1 MDVIRVS
8 ALPKKPQKGKIYTIE
23 TKDVSYYTHGIYK
36 YPCKF
41 IPQIPSWAIEN
52 LLPTKAGSVQTIYD
66 PFAGSGTTLVEGV
79 LHGLKVIGSEIDPLG
94 RLITKVKS
102 ERYSQKDIE
111 QLELDLNNLVT
122 PLNRKNSLSRP
133 LLPNLEHWFT
143 GEAIHSL
150 ANLHERIT
158 LLENKKSSEFFKVI
172 MASIVKKVSRADDAS
187 PKPYVSTRFSKPS
200 QDPLALFEKK
210 SKQALKQLSIYPNPP
225 AGSLGA
231 LGKDARRFN
240 RRANSVQLAITS
252 PPYIN
257 AFDYV
262 RSLKLENYWL
272 GLVDEAA
279 MLNLRK
285 GSVGTE
291 SLSQNDIDATIHY
304 PSLLTSTLG
313 AIRPLD
319 KKRALVV
326 NKYFQ
331 DMRLNLLDVHRLLE
345 PGSRYVVVVADSEI
359 RGVHVQTRK
368 ILSEI
373 AASIGLTEE
382 TYFGY
387 TIENRYLRIPRQ
399 GKGGLMKVDWVLV
412 LRKSEKIV

>member
-1 MDVIRVS
+1 
-8 ALPKKPQKGKIYTIE
+8 
-23 TKDVSYYTHGIYK
+23 
-36 YPCKF
+36 
-41 IPQIPSWAIEN
+41 
-52 LLPTKAGSVQTIYD
+52 
-66 PFAGSGTTLVEGV
+66 
-79 LHGLKVIGSEIDPLG
+79 
-94 RLITKVKS
+94 
-102 ERYSQKDIE
+102 
-111 QLELDLNNLVT
+111 
-122 PLNRKNSLSRP
+122 
-133 LLPNLEHWFT
+133 
-143 GEAIHSL
+143 
-150 ANLHERIT
+150 
-158 LLENKKSSEFFKVI
+158 

>member
-1 MDVIRVS
+1 
-8 ALPKKPQKGKIYTIE
+8 
-23 TKDVSYYTHGIYK
+23 
-36 YPCKF
+36 
-41 IPQIPSWAIEN
+41 
-52 LLPTKAGSVQTIYD
+52 
-66 PFAGSGTTLVEGV
+66 
-79 LHGLKVIGSEIDPLG
+79 
-94 RLITKVKS
+94 
-102 ERYSQKDIE
+102 
-111 QLELDLNNLVT
+111 
-122 PLNRKNSLSRP
+122 
-133 LLPNLEHWFT
+133 
-143 GEAIHSL
+143 
-150 ANLHERIT
+150 
-158 LLENKKSSEFFKVI
+158 
-172 MASIVKKVSRADDAS
+172 
-187 PKPYVSTRFSKPS
+187 
-200 QDPLALFEKK
+200 
-210 SKQALKQLSIYPNPP
+210 
-225 AGSLGA
+225 
-231 LGKDARRFN
+231 
-240 RRANSVQLAITS
+240 VQLAITS

-272 GLVDEAA
+272 GLVDDAS

-291 SLSQNDIDATIHY
+291 SLSQSDIDATIHY
-304 PSLLTSTLG
+304 PSLLTSTLD

-373 AASIGLTEE
+373 ASSIGLTEE